1 MKRRL
6 LWPLL
11 LAALLLCAC
20 GQTAAEPEETAPP
33 IVELGG
39 TELAPDI
46 ARLDL
51 AALDCDWEDLLAAGT
66 QLPEVREIELGKMT
80 PTGKELAALQSAY
93 PQAQLRYRA
102 VSVLGSEVAADAQT
116 LALPDIDPTR
126 TEELIA
132 ALPWLGAL
140 REIDFT
146 DGEGGCAYAVEDVPE
161 LDKLREAAPDVK
173 LDLCFTLFG
182 QTLTSED
189 TRIEYQQ
196 VPIGNEGVE
205 QFRAVLPYLS
215 ACEYLLLDG
224 CDIDNEVMAQF
235 REDYPDVKIV
245 WRIWLIEPNYN
256 SKKWMRNAGV
266 LSDATRIRTL
276 QIDNDNCHLLRYCT
290 ETKYVDFGH
299 NYNISDFSFLGYMP
313 KLEVCIIALTS
324 ANDLSPLANCPNLE
338 YLECYGTQVTDL
350 SPLAACTNLKH
361 LNCSRLLELEDISC
375 LYDLDLDRLRCVVT
389 HVPKEQLE
397 EYARLHPDCEMLL
410 SGYMPHLDGWRYDYA
425 GRMVPRYELLRE
437 QLEYDLD
444 HEYGIP

>member
-1 MKRRL
+1 MKLGKL
-6 LWPLL
+6 LPILL
-11 LAALLLCAC
+11 ILLLLCAC
-20 GQTAAEPEETAPP
+20 GQTAPEPEETAPP
-33 IVELGG
+33 TVTLGGVEL
-39 TELAPDI
+39 DI
-46 ARLDL
+46 HTGRLDL
-51 AALDCDWEDLLAAGT
+51 DELNCDWEELLVAGA
-66 QLPEVREIELGKMT
+66 QLPDVREIELGSMA
-80 PTGKELAALQSAY
+80 PTGEELTALQSAY
-93 PQAQLRYRA
+93 PHAELRYRA
-102 VSVLGSEVAADAQT
+102 VSLLGSEVDADAQT
-116 LALPDIDPTR
+116 LALPEMDVQR
-126 TEELIA
+126 TEELAA

-146 DGEGGCAYAVEDVPE
+146 DGAGGCAYAVQDVPE
-161 LDKLREAAPDVK
+161 LDKLRAAAPDVK
-173 LDLCFTLFG
+173 LKVCFDLFG

-256 SKKWMRNAGV
+256 SKKWMRNAGI

-276 QIDNDNCHLLRYCT
+276 QIDNNNCHLLKYCT

-324 ANDLSPLANCPNLE
+324 CNDLSPLANCPELE

-350 SPLAACTNLKH
+350 SPIANCKKLKH
-361 LNCSRLLELEDISC
+361 LNCSRLLELEDITC

-425 GRMVPRYELLRE
+425 GRPVPRYALLRE

-444 HEYGIP
+444 HAYGIP